1 MLAWVIFNAL
11 LSSVDFFQINYF
23 TKLFLQHS
31 ECQIRDVKFPNKLLA
46 LHVPFFLR
54 DAVNEKS
61 IIQIVKTHNILLA
74 NASGRVELYTPA
86 NGLEPDQEQRF
97 VDLGPNWLQRASVHP
112 LHLLL
117 ACNQKKCEFVILNQ
131 VQQVKLVTINRP
143 HSYCLC
149 ALAKLSG

>member
-1 MLAWVIFNAL
+1 MLCCCL
-11 LSSVDFFQINYF
+11 LTFS
-23 TKLFLQHS
+23 KLTISQNSFSNTQS
-31 ECQIRDVKFPNKLLA
+31 VKFPNKLLA